1 MGRPVGL
8 NDITDPRAVE
18 HAIAEF
24 DTLGREAFLERYGF
38 RHARGFLVDHD
49 GRRYDSK
56 ALLGAA
62 HGFQFPEQGPLAAME
77 FGGGETT
84 TVKRLRDLGFTVVS
98 GIPRW

>member
-24 DTLGREAFLERYGF
+24 DTLGREAFLKRYGF
-38 RHARGFLVDHD
+38 RHARTFLVDHN
-49 GRRYDSK
+49 GQQYDSK

-62 HGFQFPEQGPLAAME
+62 HGFQFPEQGPLAATE
-77 FGGGETT
+77 FCGGEAT
-84 TVKRLRDLGFTVVS
+84 TVKKLRDLGFKVRA